1 MFYVHIVPRAFSYLI
16 NYNNDNSNWK
26 KLLGFRNMQEM
37 LENSFFQSLYDMHYY
52 SLLSGQFG
60 YGISSMV
67 GLIKQDFWP
76 NINIIKENY

>member
-1 MFYVHIVPRAFSYLI
+1 
-16 NYNNDNSNWK
+16 
-26 KLLGFRNMQEM
+26 MQEM

-52 SLLSGQFG
+52 SLLSRQFG

-76 NINIIKENY
+76 NINIIKENYWILWYLDDEQWQFVKKIIGLTFSR

>member
-1 MFYVHIVPRAFSYLI
+1 
-16 NYNNDNSNWK
+16 
-26 KLLGFRNMQEM
+26 MQEM

-52 SLLSGQFG
+52 SLLSRQFG

-76 NINIIKENY
+76 NINIIKENYWILWYLDDEQWQFVKK